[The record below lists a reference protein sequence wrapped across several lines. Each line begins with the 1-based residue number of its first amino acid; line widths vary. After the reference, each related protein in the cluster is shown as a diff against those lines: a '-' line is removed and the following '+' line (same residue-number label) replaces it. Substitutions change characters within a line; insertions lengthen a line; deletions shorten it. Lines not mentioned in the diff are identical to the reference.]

1 MAKLPNILFFGIDSL
16 RADHMS
22 LYGYNRLTTPHMS
35 KYLSDSAVVCN
46 HCFSPHIPTTSGY
59 ANMLTGM
66 DVFSTDCVALRHQGP
81 LTDKVTTLA
90 EILREQGYASTC
102 IGFTGN
108 PSSRGFDTYLEYPV
122 SWGSW
127 ADGRSPK
134 AESLNSVA
142 IPELERLAAQEQPF
156 FLFLRH
162 MDPHSPYLAPEPFH
176 KMFFQ
181 GDEFDPANHSMEKVF
196 NFKPFCDYFATWMP
210 PGVTSSDYIVAQ
222 YDAEI
227 AYMDTCITVLTQK
240 LADLG
245 LEEDTVVVFVSD
257 HGETLY
263 DHDCYFDHHGL
274 YDCTLT
280 VPFAFRWKG
289 HLTGETRLD
298 DYCQLKDVVPTL
310 LDLMGIRTGI
320 RFDGRSMMPLVRG
333 EERMPEPE
341 FYVTECTWER
351 KHGWRTPE
359 WKLIVSLEPDF
370 HFREMKE
377 LYNLVQDPEE
387 NHNVIE
393 ENPEIAEA
401 LEKRLNAWVERRE
414 RETGHRAP
422 IYTNTNWNGCGHF
435 FETSEEAY
443 TTMHI
448 GDPGAAQKLQAGNK

>member
-1 MAKLPNILFFGIDSL
+1 MAKRPNILFFGIDSL

-22 LYGYNRLTTPHMS
+22 LYGYHRLTTPHMAQ
-35 KYLSDSAVVCN
+35 YLSDSSFVCN

-81 LTDKVTTLA
+81 LTDQVRTLP
-90 EILREQGYASTC
+90 EILRDQGYTSTC

-108 PSSRGFDTYLEYPV
+108 PSSRGFDKYLDYPV

-127 ADGRSPK
+127 EDGRSPK

-142 IPELERLAAQEQPF
+142 VPELERLAAQDQPF
-156 FLFLRH
+156 LLFLRH

-181 GDEFDPANHSMEKVF
+181 GNEFDPENHSMEKVF
-196 NFKPFCDYFATWMP
+196 SFKPFCDYFATWMP

-222 YDAEI
+222 YDAEV
-227 AYMDTCITVLTQK
+227 AYMDACITVLTQK

-245 LEEDTVVVFVSD
+245 LEENTIVVFVSD

-280 VPFAFRWKG
+280 VPFAVRWKG

-310 LDLMGIRTGI
+310 LDLMGIDAGI
-320 RFDGRSMMPLVRG
+320 GFDGRSMLPLVRG
-333 EERMPEPE
+333 GERMPEPE
-341 FYVTECTWER
+341 FYITECTWER

-370 HFREMKE
+370 HYREMKE

-387 NHNVIE
+387 YHNVIG

-401 LEKRLNAWVERRE
+401 LEKRLNAWVEKRE
-414 RETGHRAP
+414 KETGHRAP

-435 FETSEEAY
+435 FESHDEAY
-443 TTMHI
+443 NSMHI